1 MHVCRCLRADREWKP
16 RHMLIRCC
24 DDGRAE
30 GEKKRAAWG
39 RKERRKQKE
48 DDIRVKERREYG
60 KESEPQCSGTL
71 SVHCCEWILFINS
84 TELLSLGEII
94 RFLDRHMM
102 THTNYMAH
110 PKSHVEIL
118 LYLLTLS
125 YCHSKQTLKWC
136 LCLKGNCNSMMP
148 NLQPVFK
155 QQCLIPKPLLQQH
168 FTSIQRSLQ
177 MTTSEVNMKEVTIKT
192 QKEYWG
198 CSDDREARRWW

>member
-1 MHVCRCLRADREWKP
+1 MHVCRFLRADREWKP

-39 RKERRKQKE
+39 RKERRKPKE

-125 YCHSKQTLKWC
+125 YCHSNDACVW
-136 LCLKGNCNSMMP
+136 KGNTIVWCQIYNQFLNSNASSP
-148 NLQPVFK
+148 N
-155 QQCLIPKPLLQQH
+155 H
-168 FTSIQRSLQ
+168 
-177 MTTSEVNMKEVTIKT
+177 
-192 QKEYWG
+192 Y
-198 CSDDREARRWW
+198 CSNILHLSRGHCKWPHLR